1 MKAALCLVILLII
14 GVSGAGCVSRSPNPD
29 ITVTSPDID
38 DMTPVNAGSFDIY
51 TAEFQIKN
59 PANQTFSD
67 VEVRISLIPAMA
79 YCHSL
84 SKSVDYPVLNPQEKK
99 TERISIAEF
108 SGLGCQYSFQ
118 FDAASGR

>member
-1 MKAALCLVILLII
+1 MRVALLCVFMLII
-14 GVSGAGCVSRSPNPD
+14 GVSGTGCVSRSPNPD

-59 PANQTFSD
+59 PTNQTFSN
-67 VEVRISLIPAMA
+67 VEVKINLIPALS

-84 SKSVDYPVLNPQEKK
+84 SKSMDYPVLNPQEKK
-99 TERISIAEF
+99 TEPISIAEF
-108 SGLGCQYSFQ
+108 SDLGCRYSFLY
-118 FDAASGR
+118 DVASER

>member
-38 DMTPVNAGSFDIY
+38 DMAPVNAGSFDIY

-59 PANQTFSD
+59 PTNQTFRD
-67 VEVRISLIPAMA
+67 VEVKISLIPAMA

-84 SKSVDYPVLNPQEKK
+84 SKSMDYPVLNPQENK

-108 SGLGCQYSFQ
+108 SGLGCQYSFL
-118 FDAASGR
+118 FDVASER